1 MRFSDISLTKR
12 ILLSAAVPGLFAGWL
27 AVEKVLDSYR
37 SYSQASHL
45 VTISNEISNIGD
57 VIHTLQKERGATAG
71 VLSSTDGSGAE
82 AVAKQRQ
89 ELDARL
95 ARWLSVASGG
105 DPAQG
110 DAQLSSLSALR
121 VAVDQ
126 RRLTAAESRLRYSE
140 IIEGLL
146 KTSQHLAEQGEGSAL
161 SGPIDAYSRLSLA
174 KEFTG
179 RLRALGNSM
188 ISSGKAEATAII
200 EFARLYGAQSALIE
214 EFARGGPA
222 PVVEGKGL
230 DLVESGALA
239 ATLHGLLVAGADGD
253 LTGYQAADWYRLATE
268 RIDSLRELEKNS
280 LQFIRDEAE
289 KAAREEFRL
298 LMLMAG
304 ALAAVFVTSIALSIA
319 ISLGVVRP
327 VRRLTAAIERLAS
340 GETHEGSVAS
350 DARDEVGAMS
360 RAVAGAIDEAKR
372 QAELQRQD
380 DFNRAEER
388 RALAEATEMERA
400 ARSQAL
406 EQALGA
412 LDTGL
417 AALSAGDLRFRIRQP
432 LDGDFDTLRLAF
444 DRSIEALETLVSL
457 VGENANVIDEGCSEL
472 RVAAD
477 DLAQRTSGQAA
488 ALEQAAA
495 ALEEVASA
503 VKTSSAGAD
512 EAQRSADE
520 ANRTSAEAARI
531 VVETVTAMN
540 EIARSSDRI
549 GHIITVIDE
558 IAFQTNLLALNAGVE
573 AARAGEAGRGFA
585 VVAQEVRELAQRS
598 ASAAKEIK
606 SLVALASNDV
616 AKGVVLVGRTGEALT
631 GIERQVETVN
641 RQVLAIARS
650 AKEQSAALAEITA
663 TVCQLDQITQQN
675 ASMVEQTTAA
685 SATLAVEAGKLR
697 LQLGTFRTGE
707 DDDASDLFAR
717 QVA

>member
-27 AVEKVLDSYR
+27 AVEKVHDSYR
-37 SYSQASHL
+37 SYSQASQL
-45 VTISNEISNIGD
+45 VSISNEISSIGD
-57 VIHTLQKERGATAG
+57 VIHALQKERGTTAG
-71 VLSSTDGSGAE
+71 ALAATDAHAAE
-82 AVAKQRQ
+82 AMTKQRQ
-89 ELDARL
+89 DVDAML
-95 ARWLSVASGG
+95 QRWKTTSGEEG
-105 DPAQG
+105 QG
-110 DAQLSSLSALR
+110 ADMAQLSSVEALRAEVDQKRLSAS
-121 VAVDQ
+121 
-126 RRLTAAESRLRYSE
+126 ESRLRYSR

-146 KTSQHLAEQGEGSAL
+146 TTSQRLAQGGEGSPLGGA
-161 SGPIDAYSRLSLA
+161 IDAYNRLSLA

-188 ISSGKAEATAII
+188 ISSGRADATAIV
-200 EFARLYGAQSALIE
+200 EMARLYGAQWALIE
-214 EFARGGPA
+214 EFAQGGPA
-222 PVVEGKGL
+222 PVVEGRNL
-230 DLVESGALA
+230 DLSESGALA
-239 ATLHGLLVAGADGD
+239 ATLSGVLAAGADGD
-253 LTGYQAADWYRLATE
+253 LSGYQAAEWYRLVTE
-268 RIDSLRELEKNS
+268 RVDSLRELEQKS
-280 LQFIRDEAE
+280 LKFIRDEAE
-289 KAAREEFRL
+289 KAAREEFRV
-298 LMLMAG
+298 LMLVAG
-304 ALAAVFVTSIALSIA
+304 VLAAVFVTSIALSIT

-372 QAELQRQD
+372 QAEMQRQD
-380 DFNRAEER
+380 DLKRAEER

-503 VKTSSAGAD
+503 VKTSSSGAD

-616 AKGVVLVGRTGEALT
+616 AKGVVLVGQTGEALT

-697 LQLGTFRTGE
+697 VQLGTFRTGK
-707 DDDASDLFAR
+707 DDELSDLFAR